1 MTSEVEERPTLVMGG
16 YGRHRRQWV
25 KEVQYKIFCLPVKSS
40 CLPAEKVNEIPEM
53 KQAGGSSPT
62 AAGLFTVP
70 VGSPSTTTCRL
81 PYHSSIIDDSKLLAY
96 SCGSQH
102 YM

>member
-1 MTSEVEERPTLVMGG
+1 M
-16 YGRHRRQWV
+16 
-25 KEVQYKIFCLPVKSS
+25 FCLPVKSS

-53 KQAGGSSPT
+53 KQVGGSSPT
-62 AAGLFTVP
+62 AAGLFTVQGGGP
-70 VGSPSTTTCRL
+70 SPTTCRL
-81 PYHSSIIDDSKLLAY
+81 PYHTSIIGDSKLLTY